1 MSTELENKSPGF
13 NPDPVPASTGSSLL
27 EQSVKKE
34 LRAVRRARRERQK
47 KERDETES
55 LNELAKYE
63 SVLAKTA

>member
-34 LRAVRRARRERQK
+34 LRAVRRARRKDK

-63 SVLAKTA
+63 SVLAKTT